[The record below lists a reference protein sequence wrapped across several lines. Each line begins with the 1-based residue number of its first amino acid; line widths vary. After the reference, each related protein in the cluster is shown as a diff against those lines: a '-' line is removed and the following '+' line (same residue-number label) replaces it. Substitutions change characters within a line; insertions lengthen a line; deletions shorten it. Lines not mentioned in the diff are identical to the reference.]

1 MLQLPF
7 PARQPAA
14 PLSPPSAALL
24 LKRQAARIRKTAH
37 RRFEGTLW
45 RTASLGLVANLTFAP
60 QRFSP
65 SARAIGNA
73 YKFRFFRPRTL
84 GECLDLVLALLIWP
98 VGMPLAALWFTARN
112 GSVVRKRSG
121 VSRGRQFVSQLRLV
135 CTSGLMPPWYYIFEL
150 YRPGEMA
157 RARGYLTRAQTKHG
171 SYALLAKSR
180 GSTSPL
186 GDKEAFA
193 RHCAERQLSA
203 LPVLLSA
210 HSGELRGNIDLPATD
225 LFLKP
230 VHGRGGRGAERWDH
244 IGHGAYKLNGAP
256 ALSSDQF
263 LARLRDKSRS
273 QPLLVQERAR
283 NHPAM
288 RDLSNGALNTI
299 RLLSCLDEQDQ
310 PEIMGA
316 VLRIAVGSNVTVDN
330 VHAGGLAAAIDLDEG
345 RLMRATDLGADA
357 QLGWTDRHPQTGARI
372 TGRVLPMWDEVR
384 DLACQAHRAFND
396 RVVIGWDIAIMEDRP
411 RLVEGN
417 SGPDIDLVQR
427 PLRTAFADGR
437 FGELLAFHLKQCES
451 SWRN

>member
-1 MLQLPF
+1 M
-7 PARQPAA
+7 
-14 PLSPPSAALL
+14 
-24 LKRQAARIRKTAH
+24 
-37 RRFEGTLW
+37 
-45 RTASLGLVANLTFAP
+45 
-60 QRFSP
+60 
-65 SARAIGNA
+65 
-73 YKFRFFRPRTL
+73 
-84 GECLDLVLALLIWP
+84 
-98 VGMPLAALWFTARN
+98 
-112 GSVVRKRSG
+112 
-121 VSRGRQFVSQLRLV
+121 RQFVSQLRLV

-150 YRPGEMA
+150 YRPGEMD
-157 RARGYLTRAQTKHG
+157 RRRGYLTRAQTKHG
-171 SYALLAKSR
+171 IYALLAKAR

-193 RHCAERQLSA
+193 RHCAERQVSA

-210 HSGELRGNIDLPATD
+210 HSGELRGNIELPMTD

-230 VHGRGGRGAERWDH
+230 VCGRGGRGAERWDYV
-244 IGHGAYKLNGAP
+244 GHGAFKLNGAP
-256 ALSSDQF
+256 ALSADQF
-263 LARLRDKSRS
+263 LARLRHKSRS
-273 QPLLVQERAR
+273 QPFLVQKRAQ

-384 DLACQAHRAFND
+384 DLACQAHRAFSD

-417 SGPDIDLVQR
+417 SGPDIDLIQR

-437 FGELLAFHLKQCES
+437 LGELLAFHLNRSQS
-451 SWRN
+451 AWRN

>member
-14 PLSPPSAALL
+14 PPPPPATLF
-24 LKRQAARIRKTAH
+24 LKRQAAQIRKAAH

-45 RTASLGLVANLTFAP
+45 RTASLGLVANLIFAP
-60 QRFSP
+60 RRFSP
-65 SARAIGNA
+65 SARAIGDA
-73 YKFRFFRPRTL
+73 YKFRFFRPTTV

-98 VGMPLAALWFTARN
+98 VAMPLAALWFTARN
-112 GSVVRKRSG
+112 GWVVKKRSG
-121 VSRGRQFVSQLRLV
+121 VSRVRQFVSQLRLV

-150 YRPGEMA
+150 YRPGEME
-157 RARGYLTRAQTKHG
+157 RVRGYLTRAQTKHG
-171 SYALLAKSR
+171 SYALLAKAR
-180 GSTSPL
+180 GSLSPL

-193 RHCAERQLSA
+193 RRCAERQVSA

-230 VHGRGGRGAERWDH
+230 VHGRGGRGAERWDYV
-244 IGHGAYKLNGAP
+244 GHGAFKLNGAP
-256 ALSSDQF
+256 ALSEEQF
-263 LARLRDKSRS
+263 LARLRHKSRS
-273 QPLLVQERAR
+273 QPFLVQERAR

-345 RLMRATDLGADA
+345 RLMPATDLGADA
-357 QLGWTDRHPQTGARI
+357 WLGWTDWHPQTGARI

-437 FGELLAFHLKQCES
+437 FGELLAFHLNRSRSAWQI
-451 SWRN
+451 